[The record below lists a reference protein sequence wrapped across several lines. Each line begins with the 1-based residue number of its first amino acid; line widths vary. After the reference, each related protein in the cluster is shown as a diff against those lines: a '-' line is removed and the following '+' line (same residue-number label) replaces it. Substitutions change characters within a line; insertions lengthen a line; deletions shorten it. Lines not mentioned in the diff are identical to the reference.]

1 MSDLT
6 FPSLNA
12 DSADA
17 ERNLLA
23 KILTKLK
30 SLSSQGTALVSAA
43 RTVGT
48 VSSDIATNGCK
59 GIILYLNV
67 TAAGAAGGLR
77 VALLLKDPLT
87 GSYRALAATNLNVTA
102 TGLVPVVIYPG
113 SGIGSGMALV
123 ATNMGIIGI
132 PLGATIQ
139 LQVIHA
145 TADSYT
151 YSLAYELIP

>member
-1 MSDLT
+1 MADVSFT
-6 FPSLNA
+6 SLA
-12 DSADA
+12 PDTTDS
-17 ERNLLA
+17 ERILLA
-23 KILTKLK
+23 KILAEARNIPV
-30 SLSSQGTALVSAA
+30 SGTALASAA
-43 RTVGT
+43 RTIGT
-48 VSSDIATNGCK
+48 VSSDIKTNGCK
-59 GIILYLNV
+59 GIIIYLNV

-77 VALLLKDPLT
+77 LAVLLKDPLT
-87 GSYRALAATNLNVTA
+87 GSYRAFAATNLNVTA

-113 SGIGSGMALV
+113 CGIGSQMALV

-151 YSLAYELIP
+151 YSLSYELIP